1 MFSQVLALAVSPVKA
16 NGWPSHSST
25 GFTVAATVTGGG
37 ACGQLL
43 MVICVSVGVSWCKSR
58 RNASAS
64 AKSSISLVSGVTTGS
79 SLHTWRW
86 SVGCILDLR
95 LLGCYQWWALV
106 LPSQE
111 LVCSFVTS

>member
-43 MVICVSVGVSWCKSR
+43 LVICVSVGVSWCKSR

-64 AKSSISLVSGVTTGS
+64 AESSISLVSGVTTGS
-79 SLHTWRW
+79 SPESSYLE
-86 SVGCILDLR
+86 V
-95 LLGCYQWWALV
+95 
-106 LPSQE
+106 
-111 LVCSFVTS
+111 VCGLYS